1 MVQTPQPKLVTGKR
15 WGTKKEKKPAAG
27 RLVSEG
33 SNCCATNSTHDGNYA
48 FLFLVLFLQLNE
60 ILNAQAILIF
70 LSTNDDMEVLR
81 VQ

>member
-33 SNCCATNSTHDGNYA
+33 SNCCATTSASYDKT
-48 FLFLVLFLQLNE
+48 
-60 ILNAQAILIF
+60 LIF
-70 LSTNDDMEVLR
+70 LAG
-81 VQ
+81 